1 MDELIQKMQVVLADT
16 TELYQQAH
24 KYHWNVIGS
33 DFFMYHKLFEQI
45 YEELYAAID
54 SIGEHLKALDGYA
67 PYGSRELG
75 RLTTLLE
82 SQPASADQMIL
93 DLYNNNARTMSTLMQ
108 AYKTAEKFSEIGL
121 SNFVQDRYDH
131 HKKIQYFLR
140 STMKGGSE

>member
-1 MDELIQKMQVVLADT
+1 MDELIQQMQGVLADT
-16 TELYQQAH
+16 TTLYQQAH
-24 KYHWNVIGS
+24 KYHWNVTGS

-45 YEELYAAID
+45 YEELYASID
-54 SIGEHLKALDGYA
+54 SIGEHIKALDGYA
-67 PYGSRELG
+67 PYSSQELG
-75 RLTTLLE
+75 RLTTLHDSHPVTA
-82 SQPASADQMIL
+82 SQMVL
-93 DLYNNNARTMSTLMQ
+93 DLYNNNARVMSTLMQ